1 MSLYDLIIQRRT
13 IRRFRQQP
21 IAQEDLVDIV
31 NAGRLAP
38 SASNLQPL
46 EFLVVQD
53 KELAKFVF
61 DHTKWAGYL
70 PPEQGRPG
78 PEQAPMAHILILVN
92 KKIRPDGG
100 GLDVGAA
107 AENMILTALERG
119 IGSCWIG
126 SIIERPVLK
135 ERFHVPEH
143 FELDSLLALGY
154 PDEEPVVEPLLES
167 VKYYKDEKGR
177 LHVPKRTLDSVLH
190 INKY

>member
-1 MSLYDLIIQRRT
+1 MLLYDLIIKRRT

-21 IAQEDLVDIV
+21 IAPQDLTDIV

-46 EFLVVQD
+46 EFVVVSDKPLVD
-53 KELAKFVF
+53 FIF

-78 PEQAPMAHILILVN
+78 PELAPVAYVMILVN

-126 SIIERPVLK
+126 SIIDRPVVK
-135 ERFHVPEH
+135 EKFYVPDQ
-143 FELDSLLALGY
+143 FELDSLIAFGY
-154 PDEEPVVEPLLES
+154 PDEDPMVEPLQES
-167 VKYYKDEKGR
+167 IKYYKDEEGR
-177 LHVPKRTLDSVLH
+177 LHVPKRTLNSVLH
-190 INKY
+190 VNKY

>member
-1 MSLYDLIIQRRT
+1 MSFYDLIIERRT
-13 IRRFRQQP
+13 IRRFKQQP
-21 IAQEDLVDIV
+21 VAFEDLSDIV

-46 EFLVVQD
+46 EFLVVWD
-53 KELAKFVF
+53 KALVDFVF

-70 PPEQGRPG
+70 PPEQGRPAVD
-78 PEQAPMAHILILVN
+78 QSPMAYIMILVN

-126 SIIERPVLK
+126 SIIDRPMVK
-135 ERFHVPEH
+135 EHFRIPET
-143 FELDSLLALGY
+143 FELDSLIAFGY
-154 PDEEPVVEPLLES
+154 SDEEPIVEPLQES
-167 VKYYKDEKGR
+167 VKYYKDEQGR
-177 LHVPKRTLDSVLH
+177 LHVPKRTLKSVLH
-190 INKY
+190 INKF

>member
-1 MSLYDLIIQRRT
+1 MSLYDLIIKRRT
-13 IRRFRQQP
+13 IRRYTSQP
-21 IAQEDLVDIV
+21 IAFEDLSDIV

-46 EFLVVQD
+46 EFLVVSDQPLV
-53 KELAKFVF
+53 EFVF

-78 PEQAPMAHILILVN
+78 IDHAPVAYIMILVN

-126 SIIERPVLK
+126 SIIDRPMVK
-135 ERFHVPEH
+135 EKFNVPEH
-143 FELDSLLALGY
+143 FELDSLIAFGY
-154 PDEEPVVEPLLES
+154 ADEEPMVEPLQDS
-167 VKYYKDEKGR
+167 IKYYKDADGR
-177 LHVPKRTLDSVLH
+177 LHVPKRSLKSILH
-190 INKY
+190 VNTF